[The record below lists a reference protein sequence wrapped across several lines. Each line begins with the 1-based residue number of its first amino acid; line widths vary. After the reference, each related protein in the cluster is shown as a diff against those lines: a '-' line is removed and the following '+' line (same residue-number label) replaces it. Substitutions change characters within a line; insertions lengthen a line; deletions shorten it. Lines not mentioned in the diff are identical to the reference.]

1 MSASP
6 WLWLVL
12 AIVAEVIATTALKA
26 SDGFTRPGP
35 ILVLALFYGIAFF
48 LLAQTLRVFPIGL
61 AYAIWSGLGIVLIS
75 LVGWLWYGQTLDT
88 AALAGLGLI
97 VAGVLVVN
105 LLSGSMGH

>member
-1 MSASP
+1 MSVSP

-12 AIVAEVIATTALKA
+12 AIAAEVIATSALKA
-26 SDGFTRPGP
+26 SDGFTRLGP
-35 ILVLALFYGIAFF
+35 LLIVAVFYGIAFY
-48 LLAQTLRVFPIGL
+48 LLALTLRVFPIGL

-75 LVGWLWYGQTLDT
+75 LVGWLWYGQTLDA
-88 AALAGLGLI
+88 AALVGLGLI